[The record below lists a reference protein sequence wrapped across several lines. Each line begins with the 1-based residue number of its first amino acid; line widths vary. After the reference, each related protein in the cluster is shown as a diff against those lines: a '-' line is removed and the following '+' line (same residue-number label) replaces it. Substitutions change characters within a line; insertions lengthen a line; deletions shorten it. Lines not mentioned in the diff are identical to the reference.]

1 MTKIIF
7 NPIKSLFTFTL
18 LAISFNS
25 VAETRYITDQFE
37 VTMRSGS
44 STSNSIIS
52 LLQSGQAVTLLEQD
66 PETQY
71 SLVETANG
79 KQGYV
84 LTRFLI
90 NQPAARERLAKLQ
103 VKSEQLQNTI
113 DDLQQELTNYRNIK
127 QTDNQQIE
135 QLQNNLQQTE
145 KALSDL
151 KLATSDTVGVLN
163 KNKSLQSRISEL
175 VEEKERLSEENARYK
190 DSTAMD
196 WFVRGAAVSLIAFLL
211 GILVTRIRWKK
222 QDSWGSY

>member
-1 MTKIIF
+1 M
-7 NPIKSLFTFTL
+7 
-18 LAISFNS
+18 
-25 VAETRYITDQFE
+25 
-37 VTMRSGS
+37 
-44 STSNSIIS
+44 
-52 LLQSGQAVTLLEQD
+52 
-66 PETQY
+66 
-71 SLVETANG
+71 
-79 KQGYV
+79 
-84 LTRFLI
+84 
-90 NQPAARERLAKLQ
+90 
-103 VKSEQLQNTI
+103 
-113 DDLQQELTNYRNIK
+113 TNYRNIK

>member
-1 MTKIIF
+1 MTKIIS

-90 NQPAARERLAKLQ
+90 NQPAARERLEKLQ